1 LGWSIHI
8 HLIAAIAWIGG
19 AIFMFVLGIALRDKQ
34 KQKEVYPH
42 IGPIFGYFELA
53 SLIILLSTG
62 LYMIVHNGLFDLLLS
77 DSSGKIVELLRKKLW
92 LILIVVIATII
103 HFIIA
108 FKTNGI
114 QRSKLQ
120 NFISRASS
128 LIIFFLNL
136 FILHYAIM
144 LRSMLS

>member
-1 LGWSIHI
+1 MGWSIHI